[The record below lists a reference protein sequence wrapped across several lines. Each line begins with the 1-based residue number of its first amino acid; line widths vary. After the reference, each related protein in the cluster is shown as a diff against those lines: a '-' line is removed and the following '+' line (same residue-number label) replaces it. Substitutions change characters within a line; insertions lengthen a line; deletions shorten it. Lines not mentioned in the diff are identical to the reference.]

1 MQRWI
6 HNKSSLD
13 MTFKR
18 IKTEVK
24 KIDGTF
30 VAFTKVKVFN
40 NERLHLKL
48 LPYFEDLSFILE
60 G

>member
-1 MQRWI
+1 MA
-6 HNKSSLD
+6 
-13 MTFKR
+13 FKR

-24 KIDGTF
+24 KIDGIF

-48 LPYFEDLSFILE
+48 LPYFEYLSFILE

>member
-1 MQRWI
+1 
-6 HNKSSLD
+6 

-24 KIDGTF
+24 KIDGIF

-48 LPYFEDLSFILE
+48 LSYFEDLSFILE